1 MATKNQLHQQNY
13 ACAPLN
19 LIDKRPSATEL
30 IEAELMNVGSLPKD
44 IISELDEREKQKRRY
59 KSSQIF

>member
-1 MATKNQLHQQNY
+1 M
-13 ACAPLN
+13 
-19 LIDKRPSATEL
+19 IGPSATEL

-44 IISELDEREKQKRRY
+44 FISELDEREKQKRKY